1 MCKTVLSGKAFVK
14 MKQKDTI
21 CLLEIDPKNDSETQ
35 QKHCLKHESS
45 LNYVAI

>member
-14 MKQKDTI
+14 MKQKDII